1 MKRIFLVAVVIA
13 AMCSSQLF
21 AQSPKLGHINSV
33 ELVQMMPGM
42 KEADEQLQTYQKSME
57 DQFKSMQDEFQK
69 MQQDYQAKEKLMT
82 DAVKEVKQKEMQQKY
97 QLIQD
102 FQQTAQ
108 EKIAAKKEE
117 LYNPILKKAE
127 AAIKEVAKENG
138 FSYVFDTSAG
148 GFLYTLDSDNIIDLV
163 KKKLNITAPAL
174 NNGTPNMS
182 IPNTPKGM
190 GTAPKK

>member
-13 AMCSSQLF
+13 ALF
-21 AQSPKLGHINSV
+21 AGKSFAQAPKFGHINSV

-42 KEADEQLQTYQKSME
+42 KDADEQLQAYQKSME

-82 DAVKEVKQKEMQQKY
+82 DAVKDVKQKEIQQKY

-127 AAIKEVAKENG
+127 TAIKDVAKENG

-148 GFLYTLDSDNIIDLV
+148 GFLYTPDSDNIMDLV
-163 KKKLNITAPAL
+163 KKKLNITAPTIQ
-174 NNGTPNMS
+174 NGTPGTS
-182 IPNTPKGM
+182 IPSTSKGM